1 MKIQHN
7 KPWNIHRMG
16 IIVTVLYVISILP
29 LLILSF
35 FSYPV
40 ADDFAMAVDV
50 HAVYAAT
57 GSFLQTIAKDF
68 AMAWHYYTKWCGYY
82 TSDLLMAMP
91 PSVFGE
97 QFYRIGTFLLLGMLS
112 FGTIYFLHA
121 LLVKAYH
128 VQADIFLCITMILL
142 FLTVQ
147 CMPQGAVRVEA
158 FYWYSGAINY
168 LFLYGLELVYL
179 GLLIS
184 AVCESGSKRRY
195 DVIMASV
202 IGFLMGGANY
212 MSALSCAIISG
223 LLLLY
228 LMAGSVRAIR
238 RKFSALFVK
247 DVRQLLIPSVI
258 MLAGFFC
265 SCLAPG
271 NKYRAVGF
279 QKMNPV
285 KAILMSLHYTL
296 SYAINEWTTW
306 AVICLLLIIAVLFW
320 KALERTK
327 HRFDHPVLAVL
338 FLYGMASAN
347 ITPSLYAE
355 GNIGAGRIQ
364 SIFWTQFILCLTLAA
379 GYVTGWIHQHMEEK
393 AQRAESTLSEPEHL
407 SSAASG
413 FILAVVLFGIFGSLM
428 AVKVNPHFYT
438 ATSAVADLGNGSAES
453 YARTWEERYKVLHD
467 TGVRNVTFD
476 ALSKKPAL
484 LFFSDVAQ
492 DPKDWANL
500 AMCEYYGKDS
510 IVSITAKQ

>member
-1 MKIQHN
+1 MKIQHS
-7 KPWNIHRMG
+7 KQWSIHSLR
-16 IIVTVLYVISILP
+16 IVLTALYIASIVP
-29 LLILSF
+29 LLIMAF

-50 HAVYAAT
+50 HAAYAAT
-57 GSFLQTIAKDF
+57 GSFLSAIAEDF
-68 AMAWHYYTKWCGYY
+68 VMAWHYYTKWCGYY

-97 QFYRIGTFLLLGMLS
+97 QFYRIGTFALIGMLS

-128 VQADIFLCITMILL
+128 VSKDLSACITMLVLL
-142 FLTVQ
+142 VTVQ
-147 CMPQGAVRVEA
+147 CMPKGVVRVEA

-184 AVCESGSKRRY
+184 AVCDSGNKRRY
-195 DVIMASV
+195 DVIIAAV

-223 LLLLY
+223 IILLY
-228 LMAGSVRAIR
+228 LLAERMNLTRSKYA
-238 RKFSALFVK
+238 KLFTK
-247 DVRQLLIPSVI
+247 DVRQLLIPCII
-258 MLAGFFC
+258 MLAGFLC

-296 SYAINEWTTW
+296 SYAVNEWTTW
-306 AVICLLLIIAVLFW
+306 AVICMILIIMVLFW
-320 KALERTK
+320 KTLQGTK

-347 ITPSLYAE
+347 VTPPLYAE

-379 GYVTGWIHQHMEEK
+379 AYVTGWIHQCLTEK
-393 AQRAESTLSEPEHL
+393 GMQTENTVSENKRL
-407 SSAASG
+407 SSRTSG
-413 FILAVVLFGIFGSLM
+413 LILAIVIFGIFGSLM
-428 AVKVNPHFYT
+428 AVKADPHFYT
-438 ATSAVADLGNGSAES
+438 ATSAIADLVNGSAES
-453 YARTWEERYKVLHD
+453 YAGTWEKRYEVLHD
-467 TGVRNVTFD
+467 KSVRNVTFD
-476 ALSKKPAL
+476 TLSQKPEL

-492 DPKDWANL
+492 DPEDWANL

-510 IVSITAKQ
+510 IVSVTAKQ